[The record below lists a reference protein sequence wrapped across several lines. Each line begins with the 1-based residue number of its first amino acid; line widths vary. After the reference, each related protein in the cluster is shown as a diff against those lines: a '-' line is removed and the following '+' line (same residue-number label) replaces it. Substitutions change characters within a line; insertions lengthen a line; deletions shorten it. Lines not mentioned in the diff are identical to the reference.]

1 MSLTWV
7 LKGPGAITMLVI
19 LTVTRLFFVI
29 SEGVCVCVY
38 ARARARF
45 PFSRLPCHKT
55 ASLSF
60 HSHDCFSLQRLDCP
74 LLSCWFSSFL
84 PQMLGCQPDFVTVL

>member
-38 ARARARF
+38 ARARA
-45 PFSRLPCHKT
+45 K
-55 ASLSF
+55 
-60 HSHDCFSLQRLDCP
+60 
-74 LLSCWFSSFL
+74 
-84 PQMLGCQPDFVTVL
+84 MGNGEY